1 MKIIFVSVTKI
12 NGSTTKTLN
21 RYFSKYIF
29 ADQTKCLHMVNLIYF
44 SLSSICLV
52 FSSLISHVK
61 KTCTDKI
68 VLQAF
73 YSVGKQTIYH
83 QKTQP
88 LKYFSAVGMLL
99 AQLAWMN
106 VF

>member
-1 MKIIFVSVTKI
+1 
-12 NGSTTKTLN
+12 
-21 RYFSKYIF
+21 
-29 ADQTKCLHMVNLIYF
+29 MVNLIYF

-52 FSSLISHVK
+52 FSSLISYVK
-61 KTCTDKI
+61 KYTDKI
-68 VLQAF
+68 VLQVF